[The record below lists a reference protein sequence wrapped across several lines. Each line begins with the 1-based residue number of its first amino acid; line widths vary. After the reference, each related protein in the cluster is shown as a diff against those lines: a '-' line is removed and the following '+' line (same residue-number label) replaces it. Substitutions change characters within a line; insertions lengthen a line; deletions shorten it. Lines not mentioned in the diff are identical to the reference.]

1 MVCTAKIICFIKKLL
16 RRSRPR
22 VSSFKFHLQHAEYML
37 EKLKVP
43 AEGLEARGR
52 LMYSDFGKFLHIRI
66 PFWNFV
72 LLS

>member
-1 MVCTAKIICFIKKLL
+1 MKKLL
-16 RRSRPR
+16 QRSRPR
-22 VSSFKFHLQHAEYML
+22 VSSFEFNLQHAEYML

-52 LMYSDFGKFLHIRI
+52 LMYSDYGKFLRLRT